1 MLVVIKMTIFI
12 DTEIWIFAQKI
23 PDRSN
28 FQDTSEYD
36 NDLDLHQKSSEFLK
50 QKIIESEISMTNH
63 QLCEIFHALAFRG
76 KKASKT
82 IASKYCNQLLSSK
95 FMHWYQVFDK
105 HVKEA
110 VELSMKSGIHIWD
123 YICVLPLYNDV
134 EILYSCDE
142 HFKHKSFKS
151 LGPKIENP
159 LNIWITL

>member
-1 MLVVIKMTIFI
+1 MIIFI

-28 FQDTSEYD
+28 FQKASEYE
-36 NDLDLHQKSSEFLK
+36 NALDLHQKSSEFLK

-76 KKASKT
+76 KKAPKT
-82 IASKYCNQLLSSK
+82 IASKYCIHLLSSK
-95 FMHWYQVFDK
+95 FMHWYQVLDK

-110 VELSMKSGIHIWD
+110 IELSLKSAIHIWD

-142 HFKHKSFKS
+142 HFKHSSFQS
-151 LGPKIENP
+151 LGPEIQNP
-159 LNIWITL
+159 IKEWLTL

>member
-1 MLVVIKMTIFI
+1 MVKMTIFI

-23 PDRSN
+23 PDLSN
-28 FQDTSEYD
+28 FQDISEYD
-36 NDLDLHQKSSEFLK
+36 NALNLHQKSSEFLK

-63 QLCEIFHALAFRG
+63 QICEIFHALAFRG

-95 FMHWYQVFDK
+95 FMHWYQIFDK
-105 HVKEA
+105 HVKRA

>member
-1 MLVVIKMTIFI
+1 MTIFI

-28 FQDTSEYD
+28 FQKASEYE
-36 NDLDLHQKSSEFLK
+36 NALDLHQKSSEFLK

-76 KKASKT
+76 KKAPLS

-95 FMHWYQVFDK
+95 FIHLYQVSDK
-105 HVKEA
+105 HVNEA
-110 VELSMKSGIHIWD
+110 IELSMKSGIHVWD
-123 YICVLPLYNDV
+123 YICVLPLYSDV

-142 HFKHKSFKS
+142 HFKHKSFQS
-151 LGPKIENP
+151 LGTKIENP
-159 LNIWITL
+159 LNIWITI

>member
-1 MLVVIKMTIFI
+1 MTIFI

-36 NDLDLHQKSSEFLK
+36 NALDLHLKSNEFLK
-50 QKIIESEISMTNH
+50 HKIIENEISMTNH
-63 QLCEIFHALAFRG
+63 QICEIFHALAFRG
-76 KKASKT
+76 KKAPISM
-82 IASKYCNQLLSSK
+82 ASRYCNHLLSSK
-95 FMHWYQVFDK
+95 FMHWYQIFDK

-110 VELSMKSGIHIWD
+110 IELSMKSGIHIWD

-159 LNIWITL
+159 LDIWITV